1 MTSVATRCLTLFF
14 VVSFGASSF
23 AADSPARA
31 KLRIVTLGDS
41 ITRGV
46 RSGVTAEQ
54 TFASLLQAELRKTG
68 AEVEVINVGIGG
80 EKTNGAL
87 ARLDKDVIAKQPDI
101 VTIMYGTN
109 DSYVYPNKTASDLTR
124 DEYVTNLRL
133 LIDRL
138 RAAKIKPVLMTE
150 PRWGDKATLN
160 GVGENPNVRLE
171 PFMVAC
177 REVAKEKQVTLID
190 HFAQWTARNASPF
203 DIGQWTTDQCH
214 LNPAGH
220 KVVTA
225 TILKTLRREKLAE
238 LVQPLEVRTIRA
250 DGKHNAFTAF
260 RRFKGKLWL
269 AFRAAKDH
277 NSQDGD
283 IVVLKSADNGQSWQE
298 AFKLDVVPD
307 DRDPQFL
314 VTEKRLFLYDA
325 GMKGP
330 ELTTFLTY
338 TDDGEAWSKPQPVYE
353 PRFIVWKPIEHNGK
367 FYSGAHKK
375 DEVSSGKGRE
385 VHLIES
391 EDGIAWRKISTIR
404 AGNWESETTLYF
416 SPDHKA
422 TAFLRQKYGS
432 PPAAILETSPP
443 YAEWRERK
451 PDVNHFSG
459 HSVHTFRGVTYLLTR
474 TMDSSKK
481 QTGSAIFTF
490 ADGELTPYCQLPSG
504 GDCAYLEAVEDGE
517 NMLVSFYSTHE
528 GSTNI
533 YLAKVPLQLVP

>member
-1 MTSVATRCLTLFF
+1 MKIWSLRGLFGLLVGMACWITSSL
-14 VVSFGASSF
+14 
-23 AADSPARA
+23 AAEPA

-46 RSGVTAEQ
+46 RPGVISEQ
-54 TFASLLQAELRKTG
+54 TFSALLEVELKKTG
-68 AEVEVINVGIGG
+68 LEVEVINSGIGS
-80 EKTNGAL
+80 ERTDGAL
-87 ARLDKDVIAKQPDI
+87 ARLEKDVIAKQPDI
-101 VTIMYGTN
+101 VAIMYGTN
-109 DSYVYPNKTASDLTR
+109 DSYVDKGQTEPRMTR
-124 DEYVTNLRL
+124 EVYAANLRL
-133 LIDRL
+133 LVDRL

-150 PRWGDKATLN
+150 PRWGNSAGKN
-160 GVGENPNVRLE
+160 GAGEHPNVLLE
-171 PFMVAC
+171 KYLVAC
-177 REVAKEKQVTLID
+177 REVAKEKQVPLVD
-190 HFAQWTARNASPF
+190 HFSLWTTRNASNF

-220 KVVTA
+220 KVVA
-225 TILKTLRREKLAE
+225 AAILNVLRSEKLVG
-238 LVQPLEVRTIRA
+238 LVQATEVRTVRA
-250 DGKHNAFTAF
+250 DGKHNAFTAL
-260 RRFKGKLWL
+260 RRFKGKLFL

-283 IVVLKSADNGQSWQE
+283 IVVLKSADNGKTWQE

-325 GMKGP
+325 AMKGP

-338 TDDGEAWSKPQPVYE
+338 TDDGETWSKPQPVYE
-353 PRFIVWKPIEHNGK
+353 PRFIVWKPIEHNGR

-391 EDGIAWRKISTIR
+391 DDGIAWRKISLIR

-416 SPDHKA
+416 SPDHTA

-432 PPAAILETSPP
+432 PPAAILESSPP
-443 YAEWRERK
+443 YAEWKERK
-451 PDVNHFSG
+451 PNVNHFSG

-474 TMDSSKK
+474 TMDYSKK
-481 QTGSAIFTF
+481 EAGSMIYTF
-490 ADGELTPYCQLPSG
+490 AGGELTPYCQLPSG

-533 YLAKVPLQLVP
+533 YLATVPLQLVP

>member
-1 MTSVATRCLTLFF
+1 MKSLVTRCLVGLMIF
-14 VVSFGASSF
+14 ASGLGVRSF
-23 AADSPARA
+23 AAEPT
-31 KLRIVTLGDS
+31 LRIVTLGDS

-46 RSGVTAEQ
+46 RPGVIAEQ
-54 TFASLLQAELRKTG
+54 TFSALLEAELKKTG
-68 AEVEVINVGIGG
+68 REVEVINSGVGS
-80 EKTNGAL
+80 ERTDGAL
-87 ARLDKDVIAKQPDI
+87 ARLEKDVIAKQPDI
-101 VTIMYGTN
+101 VAIMYGTN
-109 DSYVYPNKTASDLTR
+109 DSYVDKGQTEPRMTR
-124 DEYVTNLRL
+124 EVYAANLRQL
-133 LIDRL
+133 VDRL
-138 RAAKIKPVLMTE
+138 IAAKIKPVLMTK
-150 PRWGDKATLN
+150 PRWGNSAGKN
-160 GVGENPNVRLE
+160 GAGEHPNVLLE
-171 PFMVAC
+171 KYLVAC
-177 REVAKEKQVTLID
+177 REVAKEKQVPLVD
-190 HFAQWTARNASPF
+190 HFSLWTTRNASNF

-214 LNPAGH
+214 LDPAGH
-220 KVVTA
+220 KVVA
-225 TILKTLRREKLAE
+225 AAILNVLRSEKLVGLAQATE
-238 LVQPLEVRTIRA
+238 IRTIRA

-260 RRFKGKLWL
+260 RRFKGKLYL

-283 IVVLKSADNGQSWQE
+283 IVVLKSADNGKTWQE

-314 VTEKRLFLYDA
+314 VTDKRLLLYDA
-325 GMKGP
+325 AMKGP

-338 TDDGEAWSKPQPVYE
+338 TDDGETWSKPQPVYE
-353 PRFIVWKPIEHNGK
+353 PRFIVWKPIEHNGR

-391 EDGIAWRKISTIR
+391 DDGIAWRKISMIR

-432 PPAAILETSPP
+432 PPAAILESSPP
-443 YAEWRERK
+443 YTEWKERK
-451 PDVNHFSG
+451 PNVNHFSG

-474 TMDSSKK
+474 TMDYSKK
-481 QTGSAIFTF
+481 EAGSMIYTF

-517 NMLVSFYSTHE
+517 NMLVSFYSTHA

-533 YLAKVPLQLVP
+533 YLATVPLQLVP